1 MLGHG
6 EEELERSPRVIEA
19 LLGRNI
25 VYVACGVAHTI
36 ALSGKITQWP
46 PAIILAAIFSDTV
59 HRGGR
64 TLIMFTILLYGNFH
78 TFLYVLTHMKS
89 YRGDQC

>member
-25 VYVACGVAHTI
+25 VYVSCAVAHTI
-36 ALSGKITQWP
+36 ALSGK
-46 PAIILAAIFSDTV
+46 
-59 HRGGR
+59 
-64 TLIMFTILLYGNFH
+64 M
-78 TFLYVLTHMKS
+78 
-89 YRGDQC
+89 

>member
-25 VYVACGVAHTI
+25 VYIACGVAHTI
-36 ALSGKITQWP
+36 ALSGK
-46 PAIILAAIFSDTV
+46 
-59 HRGGR
+59 
-64 TLIMFTILLYGNFH
+64 LIM
-78 TFLYVLTHMKS
+78 
-89 YRGDQC
+89 